1 MARFRILTVC
11 TGNVCRSP
19 VAEQVLRARLVDLR
33 GIIELESAGFRAL
46 VGDGM
51 PDQAANLSSSL
62 GGNPSGHTARQL
74 TEQQILEAN
83 LVLAMSRE
91 HRREIVSLV
100 PKASR
105 YTVTIREFARLS
117 ADLDSWDFLD
127 ITALPQRPASA
138 RLDALV
144 ALIASRRGQVEP
156 AASPED
162 DDIVDPYMQSD
173 ERYALSG
180 SQLAPAIDEVHRVIR
195 LALAP
200 KGDVA

>member
-19 VAEQVLRARLVDLR
+19 VAEQVLRARLADLR
-33 GIIELESAGFRAL
+33 GIIDLESAGFRAL

-156 AASPED
+156 AASAED
-162 DDIVDPYMQSD
+162 DDVADPYMQSD
-173 ERYALSG
+173 ERYALTG
-180 SQLAPAIDEVHRVIR
+180 SQLAPALDEVHRVIR

-200 KGDVA
+200 RGEVA

>member
-19 VAEQVLRARLVDLR
+19 VAEQVLRARLADVR
-33 GIIELESAGFRAL
+33 GIIDIESAGFRAL

-51 PDQAANLSSSL
+51 PDQAANLSTSL
-62 GGNPSGHTARQL
+62 GGEPSGHTARQL
-74 TEQQILEAN
+74 SEQQILDAD

-117 ADLDSWDFLD
+117 ADLDAWDFLD

-138 RLDALV
+138 RLEALV
-144 ALIASRRGQVEP
+144 ALIASRRGMVEP

-162 DDIVDPYMQSD
+162 DDIVDPYMQDD
-173 ERYALSG
+173 ERYALTG
-180 SQLAPAIDEVHRVIR
+180 SQLAPAIEEVHRVIR